1 MRMRLFRIS
10 RDQAFTE
17 FHRVPFEVEHEESAL
32 EEWLESNPSGIL
44 EDGRMLI
51 VGRQVLTNL
60 GGYIDLLGVDREG
73 NAVVVELKR
82 DRTPRDIIAQA
93 LEYASYVETLDFE
106 DLERLLRSYENDD
119 SLALA
124 KHHRECFDLD
134 PAEAMTFNQDQ
145 RVVIVGQQI
154 AAGVKQTA
162 SFLARSGLRVT
173 CLEFTFFRDDDGNRL
188 LSQEVVVA
196 AAPREPKPAAKAAVV
211 KDEFLA
217 SLERNGKAVFS
228 RVLAW
233 GKERGLSVSW
243 STAGF
248 SLGVEVGDT
257 RLVACAGYSPESPYK
272 QTLWTTL
279 RDRHGMGRTTV
290 PERVIKALQAQG
302 KAAGLLEHGKYLRC
316 QLTRPFTEQEIDTL
330 VECCESTARAL
341 RKYG

>member
-1 MRMRLFRIS
+1 MKLFRIS

-17 FHRVPFEVEHEESAL
+17 FHRVPFEVEHEESTL
-32 EEWLESNPSGIL
+32 EEWLESNPGGIL

-82 DRTPRDIIAQA
+82 DRTPRDVVAQA

-106 DLERLLRSYENDD
+106 DLERLLRLYENDD

-124 KHHRECFDLD
+124 KRHRKYFGLD
-134 PAEAMTFNQDQ
+134 PAEAVAFNKDQ

-162 SFLARSGLRVT
+162 SFLARKGLRVT
-173 CLEFTFFRDDDGNRL
+173 CLEFTFFQDDDGNRL

-196 AAPREPKPAAKAAVV
+196 AAPRKPKPAAKATVV
-211 KDEFLA
+211 EDEFLA
-217 SLERNGKAVFS
+217 SLDRNGKAVFS

-233 GKERGLSVSW
+233 GKERGLSVRW

-248 SLGVEVGDT
+248 SLGVDVGDS

-279 RDRHGMGRTTV
+279 RDRHGLGGTAV
-290 PERVIKALQAQG
+290 PERVIKALQ
-302 KAAGLLEHGKYLRC
+302 
-316 QLTRPFTEQEIDTL
+316 TL
-330 VECCESTARAL
+330 VECFESTARAL
-341 RKYG
+341 REYGSQTDPSS